1 MSSNDIGSLP
11 DNELVRET
19 EHFHD
24 RIEDGGE
31 GLAPDFDSL
40 PLHSIQRRHRGWLL
54 QARTRWSQMLPF

>member
-40 PLHSIQRRHRGWLL
+40 PLHSIQRRHRG
-54 QARTRWSQMLPF
+54 